1 MPTTCCKCW
10 RRILIATVTLSS
22 RCSGARWVLPP
33 SSPAWH
39 YARSRPVAVLRYP
52 NRARTEGQGLDHLSK
67 TYLDRVFF
75 SLAKLTPAPV
85 PECKMQE
92 RASPL
97 LHFDLWLSSIF
108 RALQIP

>member
-1 MPTTCCKCW
+1 M
-10 RRILIATVTLSS
+10 
-22 RCSGARWVLPP
+22 
-33 SSPAWH
+33 
-39 YARSRPVAVLRYP
+39 
-52 NRARTEGQGLDHLSK
+52 DHLSK

-92 RASPL
+92 QASPL

-108 RALQIP
+108 RALQIPFGRNSGCEIAGVQLRDAHQCDFELGGGVGIDTAVENAIGKA